1 MSAPGP
7 GLWLRRALRIDLG
20 RLRIHAPRPLDARLL
35 QAPADGPAPRGG
47 WPRISVVTPVRNQ
60 AAFIE
65 QTLRSVL
72 DQGYP
77 ALEYL
82 VQDGASTDGTTR
94 IIERH
99 AHRLARFESRAD
111 AGQTAAI
118 NAAMRHASGELMA
131 WLNGDDLLLPGA
143 LACVARYFDA
153 HPQVDAAYGH
163 RVLIDEHGFEIGRW
177 VLPAHDD
184 RILSWLDFVPQETL
198 FWRRRAWERVGAALD
213 ESFRFAMDWDL
224 LVRLRDSG
232 ARIARIDRFL
242 GAFRVHAA
250 QKTSEQ
256 LHDVGIEEMARIRRR
271 CLGREPGRLRIAAAA
286 APYLLRHA
294 VANWRRR

>member
-1 MSAPGP
+1 MTALDL
-7 GLWLRRALRIDLG
+7 GLRLRRALRIDLG
-20 RLRIHAPRPLDARLL
+20 RLHIHAPRPLDARLL
-35 QAPADGPAPRGG
+35 QAPAEGPALRGG
-47 WPRISVVTPVRNQ
+47 WPRISIVTPVRNQ
-60 AAFIE
+60 APFIE

-82 VQDGASTDGTTR
+82 VQDGASTDGTAR
-94 IIERH
+94 IVERY
-99 AHRLARFESRAD
+99 AHQLARFESRPD

-118 NAAMRHASGELMA
+118 NAAMHHASGDLMA

-153 HPQVDAAYGH
+153 HPQVDATYGH
-163 RVLIDEHGFEIGRW
+163 RVLIDEQGLEIGRW
-177 VLPAHDD
+177 VMPAHDD

-198 FWRRRAWERVGAALD
+198 FWRRRAWDRVGAALD

-232 ARIARIDRFL
+232 ARLARIDRFL

-256 LHDVGIEEMARIRRR
+256 LHDVGIAEMARIRRR
-271 CLGREPGRLRIAAAA
+271 CLGHEPGRLRIAAATV
-286 APYLLRHA
+286 PYLLRHA
-294 VANWRRR
+294 VANWRR